1 MQNDKSLK
9 LLLSYSWFLW
19 KYRVCLDV
27 PILEFGGPMGQRVEI
42 ASAAL
47 SLLLLSPEIFIGNR
61 Y

>member
-27 PILEFGGPMGQRVEI
+27 PRLEFGGPMGQKVEI